1 MRLKDYIREND
12 EDVKIYKTGRLIFEG
27 KSKDFDN
34 YDYLNYYIYNKVK
47 YFDFTVITLDEN
59 IENHYFDFN

>member
-27 KSKDFDN
+27 KPKDFDN